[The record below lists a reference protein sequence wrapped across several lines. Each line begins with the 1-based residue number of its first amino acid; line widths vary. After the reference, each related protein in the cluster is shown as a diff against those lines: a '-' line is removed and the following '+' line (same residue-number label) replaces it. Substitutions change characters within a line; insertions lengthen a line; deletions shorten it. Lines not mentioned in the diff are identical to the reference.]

1 MTESKKLILGVDG
14 GGTKTA
20 ARIASV
26 SANGEITA
34 LGSGVS
40 GPSNVRAIGATQ
52 AKANLDLAVDAAH
65 KAAGTG
71 NAEVDYAVLG
81 LAAGVLPDV
90 QQEISNWAGA
100 RKLAKQLEIVH
111 DALPLLALGKRDGR
125 AVGLIV
131 GTGSVAVAVTPS
143 GEQVAVGGWGNLI
156 SDKGSGYYLGREA
169 LSAIADAADGM
180 ARPAGF
186 ELAVLQQLGVTEPRQ
201 IARALTSSGA
211 AQHSIAALAPL
222 VMSAAINADPVAMR
236 IVDDAADA
244 AARLVKAAIDKLHLD
259 ASAPLALA
267 GGVAC
272 SGNYFRAALLDKL
285 LKHGIRPEPVT
296 LVPAPVEGALL
307 MARDRLLAIGENR

>member
-1 MTESKKLILGVDG
+1 MTENKNLILGVDG

-20 ARIASV
+20 VRIAAV

-34 LGSGVS
+34 LGSGMS
-40 GPSNVRAIGATQ
+40 GPSNVRAIGAEQ

-90 QQEISNWAGA
+90 QEEIKNWAAA
-100 RKLAKQLEIVH
+100 RKLAKRLEIVH
-111 DALPLLALGKRDGR
+111 DGLPLLALGMRHGR

-131 GTGSVAVAVTPS
+131 GTGSVAVAVAPS

-169 LSAIADAADGM
+169 LAAIADAADGM
-180 ARPAGF
+180 ARSPGF
-186 ELAVLQQLGVTEPRQ
+186 ESAVLQQLGVVEPRQ

-211 AQHSIAALAPL
+211 AQHGIAALAPL
-222 VMSAAINADPVAMR
+222 VMSAAIDADPVAIR

-272 SGNYFRAALLDKL
+272 SGDYFREALLEKL
-285 LKHGIRPEPVT
+285 LQYEISPEPVI
-296 LVPAPVEGALL
+296 LVPEPVEGALL
-307 MARDRLLAIGENR
+307 MARDRLLAKGQSS